1 MAVVISFVGRHNAG
15 KTTILRR
22 LVALLRQ
29 QGLKIA
35 FIKHSH
41 HELEIGSAKD
51 AELVLQAGADFVVA
65 SSPHL
70 QVQYHQYT
78 REPELAAI
86 LAGVPDNMDLVI
98 VEGFKTEPLPKI
110 EVVRQAIDPVPMLLP
125 HTLALISDFPLQ
137 TDLPRIPADDIEA
150 LAHFVCHWGGLKTA
164 PPV

>member
-51 AELVLQAGADFVVA
+51 AELILQAGADFVVA

-70 QVQYHQYT
+70 QVHYHQYT

-125 HTLALISDFPLQ
+125 HTIALISDFPLHS
-137 TDLPRIPADDIEA
+137 DLPLIPPDDIEG
-150 LAHFVCHWGGLKTA
+150 LAHFVCHWSGLKTA
-164 PPV
+164 PPA